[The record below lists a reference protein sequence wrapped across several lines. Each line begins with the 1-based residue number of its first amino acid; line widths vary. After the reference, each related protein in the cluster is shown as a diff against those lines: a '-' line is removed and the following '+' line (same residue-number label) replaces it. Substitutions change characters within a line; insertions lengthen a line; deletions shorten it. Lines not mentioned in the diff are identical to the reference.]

1 MPKPRKNE
9 TKNGRRAVSES
20 GTARPSPKA
29 TTKKAPHK
37 PARGVA
43 GSATAVRPEHSR
55 PAHPAT
61 TADNDERESLVNDR
75 RRGTKYEITPKV
87 EEVAAIHG
95 FMNDLDCKMLDP
107 AVVGEGCVESAA
119 AFYDQHVRHWLDH
132 DPVLSKAE
140 VRDSGHGLHVLLWLD
155 EPIIVADGEARQ
167 WDDIAR
173 GICNA
178 LPGDPN
184 LNGIIA
190 LTRPIGAVN
199 TKYNPPREVRL
210 LRPGQPVS
218 RAEILD
224 LNQRVTMQPARLW
237 MRLFFG
243 GERVD
248 PCPLCGKE
256 SLVVAGYWQ
265 CRCYGCG
272 RVNAASLVYRF
283 YSPEFLDSR
292 QENHHG

>member
-1 MPKPRKNE
+1 M
-9 TKNGRRAVSES
+9 TKQTSPSKRQSRR
-20 GTARPSPKA
+20 
-29 TTKKAPHK
+29 
-37 PARGVA
+37 RGEQKDQVA
-43 GSATAVRPEHSR
+43 GKIETSPRPNLETEAGCNVGAVETAASSKPQY
-55 PAHPAT
+55 
-61 TADNDERESLVNDR
+61 DNDERESLVNDC

-87 EEVAAIHG
+87 VEVTSIHA

-107 AVVGEGCVESAA
+107 EVVGMESVESGA
-119 AFYDQHVRHWLDH
+119 AFYDQHVRFWLER

-155 EPIIVADGEARQ
+155 EPIIVGDGEAQ
-167 WDDIAR
+167 VWDAVAR
-173 GICNA
+173 GICKA

-190 LTRPIGAVN
+190 LTRPVGAMN
-199 TKYNPPREVRL
+199 TKQEPHREVKV
-210 LRPGQPVS
+210 LRSGKPVT

-224 LNQRVTMQPARLW
+224 LNRRLSDQPAHLW

-256 SLVVAGYWQ
+256 SLGVAGSWQ

-272 RVNAASLVYRF
+272 RVDAASLVYRVYLPKF
-283 YSPEFLDSR
+283 FDDYKEVS
-292 QENHHG
+292 NG

>member
-1 MPKPRKNE
+1 MPKQTSRPKQQSRR
-9 TKNGRRAVSES
+9 NGKQHTAEAGSPHATNSSDAGAES
-20 GTARPSPKA
+20 GCENAAGISPGGDRKY
-29 TTKKAPHK
+29 
-37 PARGVA
+37 
-43 GSATAVRPEHSR
+43 
-55 PAHPAT
+55 
-61 TADNDERESLVNDR
+61 DNDERESLVNDR

-87 EEVAAIHG
+87 EEVAAIHS

-107 AVVGEGCVESAA
+107 AVVGEECVESAA
-119 AFYDQHVRHWLDH
+119 ALYEQHVRVWLDR

-155 EPIIVADGEARQ
+155 EPIVVAAGDAQQ
-167 WDDIAR
+167 WNDIAR

-190 LTRPIGAVN
+190 LTRPVGAMN
-199 TKYNPPREVRL
+199 TKDKPHREVRL
-210 LRPGQPVS
+210 LRPGEPVT

-224 LNQRVTMQPARLW
+224 LTQRVTMQPARLW

-243 GERVD
+243 GERAD

-256 SLVVAGYWQ
+256 SLGVAGSWQ

-272 RVNAASLVYRF
+272 RTNAAAIVYRF
-283 YSPEFLDSR
+283 YSPEFLKTYKESK
-292 QENHHG
+292 HG

>member
-1 MPKPRKNE
+1 MKRHSTRSKPSGGMKHARKNSSARQPRSSPHAAANRGSVAQRRRE
-9 TKNGRRAVSES
+9 TFGRAGGNRDRED
-20 GTARPSPKA
+20 
-29 TTKKAPHK
+29 
-37 PARGVA
+37 RGA
-43 GSATAVRPEHSR
+43 
-55 PAHPAT
+55 
-61 TADNDERESLVNDR
+61 NDERESLVNDR

-87 EEVAAIHG
+87 EEVAAVHG

-107 AVVGEGCVESAA
+107 AVVGEECVESAA
-119 AFYDQHVRHWLDH
+119 ALYEQNVRLWLDR

-140 VRDSGHGLHVLLWLD
+140 VRDTGGGLHVILWLD
-155 EPIIVADGEARQ
+155 EPVVVAAGDARQ
-167 WDDIAR
+167 WNDIAR

-190 LTRPIGAVN
+190 LTRPVGAMN

-210 LRPGQPVS
+210 LRSGEPVT

-224 LNQRVTMQPARLW
+224 LSRRLGEQPTRLW
-237 MRLFFG
+237 MRLYFG

-256 SLVVAGYWQ
+256 SLGVAGSWQ

-283 YSPEFLDSR
+283 YSPEFL
-292 QENHHG
+292 EKHKEAKHG

>member
-1 MPKPRKNE
+1 MEDKARRPKRQSRRKGKQPAAGAGCQQAAPRPDAE
-9 TKNGRRAVSES
+9 TEDGRENAFVI
-20 GTARPSPKA
+20 SPGGDRKY
-29 TTKKAPHK
+29 
-37 PARGVA
+37 
-43 GSATAVRPEHSR
+43 
-55 PAHPAT
+55 
-61 TADNDERESLVNDR
+61 DNDERESLVNDR

-87 EEVAAIHG
+87 EEVTAIHG

-107 AVVGEGCVESAA
+107 AVVGEECVESAA
-119 AFYDQHVRHWLDH
+119 ALYEQHVRLWLDR

-140 VRDSGHGLHVLLWLD
+140 VRDSGGGLHTLLWLD
-155 EPIIVADGEARQ
+155 EPIVVAAGDGRQ
-167 WDDIAR
+167 WSDIAR

-190 LTRPIGAVN
+190 LTRPVGATN
-199 TKYNPPREVRL
+199 TKHNPPREVRL
-210 LRPGQPVS
+210 LRSGEPVT

-224 LNQRVTMQPARLW
+224 LSNRVTMQPARLW

-256 SLVVAGYWQ
+256 SLGVAGYWQ
-265 CRCYGCG
+265 VRCYGCG
-272 RVNAASLVYRF
+272 RLNAAALVYRF
-283 YSPEFLDSR
+283 YSPEFLDKCM
-292 QENHHG
+292 EAHHG